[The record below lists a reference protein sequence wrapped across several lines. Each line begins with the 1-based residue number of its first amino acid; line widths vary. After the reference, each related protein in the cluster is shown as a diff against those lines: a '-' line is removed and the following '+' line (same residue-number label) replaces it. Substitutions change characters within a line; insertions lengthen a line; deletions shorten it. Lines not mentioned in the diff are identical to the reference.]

1 MTSGCDAV
9 DRPAGVA
16 LEGVAL
22 EGVALEGTGTG
33 IAGQWALTIGARA
46 DLVDDPVG
54 VSGEWREILPGHAWA
69 KDRR

>member
-33 IAGQWALTIGARA
+33 IAGRWALTIGARA
-46 DLVDDPVG
+46 DVVGDPVG
-54 VSGEWREILPGHAWA
+54 
-69 KDRR
+69 

>member
-9 DRPAGVA
+9 DRPA
-16 LEGVAL
+16 GVAL